1 MPENK
6 NNQTESRLVIRTETP
21 QDYDAVYHLVKEAFA
36 TAEHSDGHE
45 QDLVEKLRK
54 STGFVPELSII
65 AVLNDQIAGH
75 IMFTE
80 IKVGHSIQLALA
92 PLSVLPEYQRQGI
105 GARLIAEG
113 HKRAKKLGYEYSVLI
128 GHPSYYPKFGYVDAA
143 KFGILAPFE
152 LPKGVFMAYKLQPE
166 ARMINT
172 KVIYPEEFFS

>member
-1 MPENK
+1 MPWPNGGQIIKKTHSLNKNFMMQKNK
-6 NNQTESRLVIRTETP
+6 NNITNTDIIIRTETF
-21 QDYDAVYHLVKEAFA
+21 QDYEGVYHLVKKAFA

-80 IKVGHSIQLALA
+80 IKVGNSIQLALA

-113 HKRAKKLGYEYSVLI
+113 HKRAKKTRL
-128 GHPSYYPKFGYVDAA
+128 
-143 KFGILAPFE
+143 
-152 LPKGVFMAYKLQPE
+152 
-166 ARMINT
+166 
-172 KVIYPEEFFS
+172 

>member
-1 MPENK
+1 MMKNK
-6 NNQTESRLVIRTETP
+6 NDITNADIIIRTETS
-21 QDYDAVYHLVKEAFA
+21 QDYEAVYHLVKKAFA
-36 TAEHSDGHE
+36 TAEHSDGNE
-45 QDLVEKLRK
+45 QDLVKKLRK
-54 STGFVPELSII
+54 STGFIPELSIV
-65 AVLNDQIAGH
+65 AVLDGQIAGH

-80 IKVGHSIQLALA
+80 IKVGHTLQLALA
-92 PLSVLPEYQRQGI
+92 PLSVLPEYQCRGI

-143 KFGILAPFE
+143 KFGIFPPFE

-166 ARMINT
+166 ARMINA